1 MPSFMAFSARARSQ
15 MSDPLAAAASDGS
28 ARPPS
33 PRAIMGPGTGRL
45 PAPNGAERDA
55 SDDGMSSVGLGEAE
69 ARQQFLDAAAA
80 PFLAATGT
88 GVYNEVGEEL
98 YTDDTF
104 RPVSSPA
111 ADRPN
116 RGAPPEYYDIA
127 TDQDADVA
135 VEPADS
141 TQGRK
146 RLADRAGT
154 EQRST
159 SPRRA
164 IADHSPDSSPELLD
178 GSSDEEPATP
188 RTRSRRTE
196 NSVRLLSLKGKQ
208 RSPRST
214 TGTPRARSTSPRTDH
229 RMQVDAARDQEA
241 PSSVRSFAGPRS
253 QEAPSSVRPL
263 GGSVVLSPLRAAIF
277 DCAEGTCGPI
287 LPGTVDKQS
296 LGHRITTMGNDNT
309 P

>member
-1 MPSFMAFSARARSQ
+1 MVAVCAFMAFSARARLQ
-15 MSDPLAAAASDGS
+15 LSDPLAASASDGS
-28 ARPPS
+28 ARSAS

-88 GVYNEVGEEL
+88 GVYNEAGEEL

-104 RPVSSPA
+104 RPASVPIA
-111 ADRPN
+111 AERPN

-141 TQGRK
+141 SQGRK
-146 RLADRAGT
+146 RLADRSGA
-154 EQRST
+154 EACST
-159 SPRRA
+159 SPRRE
-164 IADHSPDSSPELLD
+164 IVDPDPDPTPELLD
-178 GSSDEEPATP
+178 GSSTEEPATP
-188 RTRSRRTE
+188 RTRSHRTD
-196 NSVRLLSLKGKQ
+196 NPVRLRSLKDK

-214 TGTPRARSTSPRTDH
+214 T
-229 RMQVDAARDQEA
+229 
-241 PSSVRSFAGPRS
+241 
-253 QEAPSSVRPL
+253 
-263 GGSVVLSPLRAAIF
+263 
-277 DCAEGTCGPI
+277 
-287 LPGTVDKQS
+287 
-296 LGHRITTMGNDNT
+296 
-309 P
+309 

>member
-33 PRAIMGPGTGRL
+33 PRAILGPGTGRL

-88 GVYNEVGEEL
+88 GVHNEAGEEL

-196 NSVRLLSLKGKQ
+196 NSVTTSSSLVAELFPCVCKRSHVRDICQGAETSKTGFYTTALSKKIITGLLPMNIVNPSKL
-208 RSPRST
+208 S
-214 TGTPRARSTSPRTDH
+214 
-229 RMQVDAARDQEA
+229 A
-241 PSSVRSFAGPRS
+241 P
-253 QEAPSSVRPL
+253 
-263 GGSVVLSPLRAAIF
+263 
-277 DCAEGTCGPI
+277 
-287 LPGTVDKQS
+287 LPVT
-296 LGHRITTMGNDNT
+296 H
-309 P
+309 

>member
-1 MPSFMAFSARARSQ
+1 MPSFMAFSARARLQ
-15 MSDPLAAAASDGS
+15 MSDPLAASASDGS
-28 ARPPS
+28 ARSAS
-33 PRAIMGPGTGRL
+33 PRAIMGPGTGRQ
-45 PAPNGAERDA
+45 PAPDGAERDA

-80 PFLAATGT
+80 PFLQATGI
-88 GVYNEVGEEL
+88 GVYNETGEEL

-104 RPVSSPA
+104 RPVSAPIT

-141 TQGRK
+141 SQGRK
-146 RLADRAGT
+146 RLADRTGT
-154 EQRST
+154 EQRSK

-196 NSVRLLSLKGKQ
+196 NPVRLLSLKGKS

-229 RMQVDAARDQEA
+229 PMPVDAVEVVHVVDLTEA
-241 PSSVRSFAGPRS
+241 AMMPEAADHPHPDATSST
-253 QEAPSSVRPL
+253 APAVHSRTIPL
-263 GGSVVLSPLRAAIF
+263 LQ
-277 DCAEGTCGPI
+277 T
-287 LPGTVDKQS
+287 
-296 LGHRITTMGNDNT
+296 
-309 P
+309 